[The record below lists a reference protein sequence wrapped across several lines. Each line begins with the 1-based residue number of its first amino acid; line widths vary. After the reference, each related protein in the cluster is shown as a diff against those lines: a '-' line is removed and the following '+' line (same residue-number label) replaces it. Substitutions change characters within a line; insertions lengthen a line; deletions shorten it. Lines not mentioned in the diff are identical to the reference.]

1 MEVRRIPTYGMAS
14 NCYVISD
21 GRESAV
27 VDPSAKLEYIT
38 AALADAGT
46 ELKYILLTHGH
57 FDHTKTL
64 TKLREATGAEVC
76 VHADDDEMLSD
87 SDKNAY
93 SLFNVGTQNAESAD
107 ILLHDGDRLKVGSA
121 TVTVIHTPGHSKGSV
136 CYHTGRDLFTGDT
149 LFLDSVGRTDFYG
162 SSSEALSHSLKRL
175 TDLPGDY
182 TVYPGHGEST
192 SLERER
198 QHNPYLKCID

>member
-107 ILLHDGDRLKVGSA
+107 ILLHEGDRLKVGSA

-136 CYHTGRDLFTGDT
+136 CYQTGRDLFTGDT

-175 TDLPGDY
+175 TDLPRDY

>member
-136 CYHTGRDLFTGDT
+136 CYQTGRDLFTGDT
-149 LFLDSVGRTDFYG
+149 AFPRFRGKNGLLRFKLRSAFSFAETAYRSSRRLYGLSRTRRK
-162 SSSEALSHSLKRL
+162 HL
-175 TDLPGDY
+175 T
-182 TVYPGHGEST
+182 
-192 SLERER
+192 
-198 QHNPYLKCID
+198 